1 MICLTKKMVNIKA
14 RLLYGNSAFQGFTSS
29 ICEDG
34 LYMRTLPMDEEMGIS
49 TGSEVQVR
57 LEPQGKEPVCLN
69 CRVKWLYKTPPH
81 KLTNSI
87 GVEIVDSLPNYKE
100 LLKELL

>member
-1 MICLTKKMVNIKA
+1 MICLTKKIINIKA
-14 RLLYGNSAFQGFTSS
+14 RLLHGDSVFQGVTSS

-34 LYMRTLPMDEEMGIS
+34 LYMRTFPMGSEMKIYA
-49 TGSEVQVR
+49 GSEVQVR
-57 LEPQGKEPVCLN
+57 LEPEGRAPVCLQ

-87 GVEIVDSLPNYKE
+87 GVEIMDSLPNYKE

>member
-1 MICLTKKMVNIKA
+1 MICLTKKIINIRAK
-14 RLLYGNSAFQGFTSS
+14 LLHGSSTFQGFTNS

-34 LYMRTLPMDEEMGIS
+34 LYMRTLPIETDMGIS

-57 LEPQGKEPVCLN
+57 LEPEGRAPVCLH

>member
-1 MICLTKKMVNIKA
+1 MICLTKKIINIKA
-14 RLLYGNSAFQGFTSS
+14 KLLSGNSTFQGVTSS

-34 LYMRTLPMDEEMGIS
+34 LYMRTFPLEADMNIYP
-49 TGSEVQVR
+49 GSEVQVK
-57 LEPQGKEPVCLN
+57 LEPQDKEPICLN

-87 GVEIVDSLPNYKE
+87 GVEIVDALPNYKE